1 MAINKEKKKK
11 IVNDVSDVLKGA
23 DSVVFVNFH
32 GLPVADTTIL
42 RKTLKGHGI
51 GYLVSKNTLA
61 KRALN
66 DAKIEGALPS
76 MEGELALAYG
86 KDLIAPAR
94 EVYAFQKKY
103 PNFIQIIGGIFEKR
117 YMNKEEMT
125 DIATIPTLR
134 VLYGQVVNLINS
146 PIQQF
151 VMALG
156 QIAKAKK

>member
-11 IVNDVSDVLKGA
+11 IVSDVSKIVKDA
-23 DSVVFVNFH
+23 ESVVFVNFH
-32 GLPVADTTIL
+32 GLPVANTTIL
-42 RKTLKGHGI
+42 RKTLKEQNI
-51 GYLVSKNTLA
+51 GYLVSKKTLA
-61 KRALN
+61 KRAL
-66 DAKIEGALPS
+66 DEAKITGTLPV

-103 PNFIQIIGGIFEKR
+103 PNLIQIIGGVFERR

-125 DIATIPTLR
+125 DIATIPPLQ

-146 PIQQF
+146 PIQQL

-156 QIAKAKK
+156 QIAKTK

>member
-11 IVNDVSDVLKGA
+11 IVSDVSKVVKDA

-32 GLPVADTTIL
+32 GLPVLDTTIL
-42 RKTLKGHGI
+42 RKTLKGQGI
-51 GYLVSKNTLA
+51 GYLVSKKTLA
-61 KRALN
+61 KRAL
-66 DAKIEGALPS
+66 DEAKIEGTLPV

-103 PNFIQIIGGIFEKR
+103 PNLIQIIGGVFEKR

-125 DIATIPTLR
+125 DIAAIPPLQ

-156 QIAKAKK
+156 QIAKAKE

>member
-11 IVNDVSDVLKGA
+11 IVSDVSKVVKDS

-42 RKTLKGHGI
+42 RKTLKGQGI
-51 GYLVSKNTLA
+51 GYLVSKKTLA

-66 DAKIEGALPS
+66 DAQIEGVLPA

-94 EVYAFQKKY
+94 EVYTFQKKY
-103 PNFIQIIGGIFEKR
+103 PNLIQIIGGVFEKR
-117 YMNKEEMT
+117 YMNKDEMMN
-125 DIATIPTLR
+125 IASIPSIQ

-151 VMALG
+151 VMALD
-156 QIAKAKK
+156 QIAKAKE

>member
-11 IVNDVSDVLKGA
+11 IVSDVSKVVKDS

-42 RKTLKGHGI
+42 RKTLKGQGI
-51 GYLVSKNTLA
+51 GYLVSKKTLA
-61 KRALN
+61 KRALS
-66 DAKIEGALPS
+66 DAQIEGALPT

-103 PNFIQIIGGIFEKR
+103 PNLIQIIGGVFEKR

-125 DIATIPTLR
+125 GIAAIPPLR

-156 QIAKAKK
+156 QIAKAKE